1 MPFLHFL
8 FTNADIVF
16 STLGLFFLII
26 GLVLF
31 IRNKYQKEYV
41 NLTIFCYCIGGI
53 FYLLSGLFSLGSMT
67 IILKIFV
74 AVISFYNAYLIK
86 KKV

>member
-1 MPFLHFL
+1 MLFLYFL
-8 FTNADIVF
+8 FVNADIVF
-16 STLGLFFLII
+16 STLGLFFLIT
-26 GLVLF
+26 GLILF
-31 IRNKYQKEYV
+31 VKNKYQKEYV
-41 NLTIFCYCIGGI
+41 NLIIFCYCAGGAL
-53 FYLLSGLFSLGSMT
+53 YLLSGLFSFGSMT